1 MKILK
6 KLGIGLLAIVAI
18 LLIVAL
24 FIRKEYAVEKEV
36 TINKPLADV
45 FAYVRNIKNQNYYSV
60 WNLKDPNSKQDYK
73 GTDGTVGFIASWDSK
88 NDEVGQGEQEIKN
101 IIEGSRIDMELR
113 FTRPF
118 KATDKGYMITEN
130 LSENQTKVKWGFT
143 GKMDYPMNLML
154 VLMNMEGM
162 IGKDMDEGLNNL
174 KLILEKN

>member
-6 KLGIGLLAIVAI
+6 KLGIGILAIVAI
-18 LLIVAL
+18 LLIVAF
-24 FIRKEYAVEKEV
+24 FIKKEYAVEQEI

-60 WNLKDPNSKQDYK
+60 WNLKDPNSKMDYK

-88 NDEVGQGEQEIKN
+88 NDEVGQGEQEIKS
-101 IIEGSRIDMELR
+101 IIEGSRIETELR

-118 KATDKGYMITEN
+118 KATDKGYMITETVN
-130 LSENQTKVKWGFT
+130 ENQTKVKWGFT

-154 VLMNMEGM
+154 VLMDMEGM
-162 IGKDMDEGLNNL
+162 IGKDMQEGLTNL
-174 KLILEKN
+174 KNILEK

>member
-6 KLGIGLLAIVAI
+6 KLGIGILAIVAI
-18 LLIVAL
+18 LLIVAV
-24 FIRKEYAVEKEV
+24 FIKKEYAVEREV
-36 TINKPLADV
+36 SINKPLADV

-60 WNLKDPNSKQDYK
+60 WNLKDPNSKQDFK

-101 IIEGSRIDMELR
+101 IVEGSRIDMELR

-118 KATDKGYMITEN
+118 KATDHGYLITESVN
-130 LSENQTKVKWGFT
+130 ENQTKVKWGFT

-154 VLMNMEGM
+154 VLMDMEGM
-162 IGKDMDEGLNNL
+162 IGNDMQAGLTNL
-174 KLILEKN
+174 KNILEK